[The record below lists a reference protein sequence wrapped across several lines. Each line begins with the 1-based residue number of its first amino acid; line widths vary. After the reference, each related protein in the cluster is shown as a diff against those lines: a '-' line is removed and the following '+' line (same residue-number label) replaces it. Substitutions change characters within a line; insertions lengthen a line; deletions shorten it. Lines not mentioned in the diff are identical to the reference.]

1 MKQFLLFPHPPAPS
15 PRTGTGEKKS
25 LSLLGGEGF
34 RERVNVRAR
43 DLMMMLESG
52 YLNQAI

>member
-1 MKQFLLFPHPPAPS
+1 MRA
-15 PRTGTGEKKS
+15 GEKKS

-43 DLMMMLESG
+43 GLLAPGNLEKLG
-52 YLNQAI
+52 QG